1 MELRPETESAP
12 ALHGPSNSEGM
23 PTLKCPALLPT
34 ETKPQFQKPV
44 ILGLLSIQ
52 LGHYNCLKMCQKHT
66 YPIMR
71 PLRDKLTQ
79 WMSDVAQEIT
89 TLLKIQKA
97 VLQTTQLSSF
107 HKTAKPTWV
116 EKTWSQNY
124 EMRQMGTS
132 SQFLGKTLLVDTS
145 SFTQTFSRAF
155 LV

>member
-107 HKTAKPTWV
+107 HKTAKPT
-116 EKTWSQNY
+116 
-124 EMRQMGTS
+124 
-132 SQFLGKTLLVDTS
+132 
-145 SFTQTFSRAF
+145 
-155 LV
+155 